1 MPGNWRHKTDLF
13 NLEAMAK
20 YGRHLPNMEGFSFV
34 CFYGG
39 KSSRWLLCSPIPF
52 YWTLFTNRQMQI

>member
-39 KSSRWLLCSPIPF
+39 KSSRWIL
-52 YWTLFTNRQMQI
+52 TLFPYSFLLDFIHK

>member
-13 NLEAMAK
+13 NLEAMVK

-39 KSSRWLLCSPIPF
+39 KSSRWLL
-52 YWTLFTNRQMQI
+52 TLFPNSILLDFIHK